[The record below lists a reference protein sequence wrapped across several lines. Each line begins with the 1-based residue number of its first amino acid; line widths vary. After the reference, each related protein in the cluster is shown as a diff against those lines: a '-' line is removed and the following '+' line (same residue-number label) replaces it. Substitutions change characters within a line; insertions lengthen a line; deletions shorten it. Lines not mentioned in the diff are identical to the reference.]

1 MYTIVDIEPNVRD
14 RGHAMIISNTR
25 ELGLLLRQR
34 REDLGLTQ
42 SQAASGI
49 GASRQWIIQIEA
61 GKPTA
66 EVNRV
71 LKLIRVLGLRLDV
84 REVGEMDR
92 A

>member
-1 MYTIVDIEPNVRD
+1 
-14 RGHAMIISNTR
+14 MIISNTR

-34 REDLGLTQ
+34 REGLGLTQ
-42 SQAASGI
+42 SEAAAEI

-66 EVNRV
+66 EVDRV
-71 LKLIRVLGLRLDV
+71 LKLARVLRLRVDV
-84 REVGEMDR
+84 REIGVTDR

>member
-1 MYTIVDIEPNVRD
+1 
-14 RGHAMIISNTR
+14 MIISNTR

-34 REDLGLTQ
+34 REGLGLTQ
-42 SQAASGI
+42 SQAASEI
-49 GASRQWIIQIEA
+49 GASRQWVIQIEA

-66 EVNRV
+66 EVDRV

-84 REVGEMDR
+84 REVGETDR